1 MNVQHPDMLRQGVP
15 NMHQNLINQPF
26 FPQPQQGQP
35 SAPHNMGPF
44 QNNQGT
50 NPAALGLMGPQPGA
64 SNPAYPLNMQQPP
77 QRRPGMFMGAPHS
90 NPSGLNPAAAPGSGP
105 SMAGLAPGQI
115 QNMSAFPGAGMMG
128 QQTIRRVQSQPMNQS
143 AAHMGMQPAMMTGL
157 GGPPNMAPLRAPM
170 SAAQQQQMQLQMRQ
184 QQAQQQSMQGGAM
197 SPDMG
202 MPMSRPAHMQGP
214 GAMPPHARTPSGQAQ
229 LMPPGMQQHAMQQQM
244 QHNAFGNPMS
254 LPHQHQH
261 QQSQLGASQHISGSA
276 QQQSNMGSAMGA
288 AMGGN
293 QLPLQAAANR
303 AQMGPDNS
311 MFMNFQNQL
320 QSQQPIQPP
329 VAHGVP
335 RPPMH
340 NPQFNVG
347 FAGSPTP
354 PNPGGEMVQRGN
366 PQMAPSAPTTQG
378 VMTPAQ
384 VLDKMSAGGAENFP
398 TGTYGMGQP
407 PVNPPQ
413 RPPSQHGHGPVP
425 HNAFPMPQHQP
436 AHPAHPPQHSPR
448 QADRLAGQMPPP
460 SAGMMQRPQSQ
471 PQVQHR
477 QSPIPP
483 GSSRTPRLSHPPLP
497 MNAGGSMMPPGRIP
511 PGPGPGPGPGQQSP
525 QGPAHQ
531 QVQPPTSAPPSANH
545 NSHQP
550 MQIAPRPPSANAAAA
565 HVRSA
570 PPVHPQGAPTGQQGP
585 PGESGAP
592 AQHVGPSGPGQGSAT
607 APGPAPGPTQVPGQ
621 APAPVQPPQRPVY
634 PVGFG
639 QATCRILQFSGCLG
653 VDHKDRLKQSYWT
666 KLLAEYFTEK
676 STMKLTLWKDN
687 QRSEAKPFEIGSLIL
702 PRFFLVTSQSGVK
715 SMSIS
720 LDGGR
725 ERLVTAT
732 HALVECANAA
742 WTFQYQNGYHI
753 TLRGP
758 LSADVVVQPHP
769 PSPPGSVSTYTLKL
783 ERLQFDAFYHDKFIA
798 LDAIGG
804 ERIAESPRGMPPSPG
819 GAANGQAEDPHRF
832 DEARYIIEHAVVPA
846 EPINA
851 FGIPQAT
858 MRCLELAESVT
869 QMSELIQFST
879 DTKLGPID
887 ALHTF
892 AQQIRQARALN
903 HGPPIT
909 GIPIH
914 HSEGSSAFD
923 GHGMNGLNGASQSM
937 FMHNSGNAAGPSQG
951 SPRNA
956 GQSHNAPQTDGAE
969 VKPPKGTAQPQ
980 VSGSTPSASGSTPA
994 SAPTPGGPTTPS
1006 MANATLKRK
1015 APSGRTG
1022 EESPTTANADQPPAA
1037 KRAPRKRGRT
1047 QGSFYPSASSRIL
1060 VSHPALCTKPAF
1072 GVYDVHRASASA

>member
-1 MNVQHPDMLRQGVP
+1 MLRQGVP

-26 FPQPQQGQP
+26 FPQPQQGQQSP
-35 SAPHNMGPF
+35 AHNMGPF
-44 QNNQGT
+44 QNNQGS

-64 SNPAYPLNMQQPP
+64 SNPAYPLNMPPQQ
-77 QRRPGMFMGAPHS
+77 QRRPGMFMGTPHA
-90 NPSGLNPAAAPGSGP
+90 NPSGLNPAAPGGAGP
-105 SMAGLAPGQI
+105 SHMAGLAPGQL
-115 QNMSAFPGAGMMG
+115 QNMSAFPGGGMMG

-143 AAHMGMQPAMMTGL
+143 GAHMAGMQPGMMPAGMTL
-157 GGPPNMAPLRAPM
+157 NGPPNMGALRAPM

-184 QQAQQQSMQGGAM
+184 QQAQQPVQGGAM
-197 SPDMG
+197 SPEMG
-202 MPMSRPAHMQGP
+202 IPMNRPTHAHMQGA
-214 GAMPPHARTPSGQAQ
+214 GAMAPHARTPSGQAQ
-229 LMPPGMQQHAMQQQM
+229 LMPPGMQQHGMQQQM
-244 QHNAFGNPMS
+244 PHNTFGNPMS

-261 QQSQLGASQHISGSA
+261 QQSQLGAPQHVGGA
-276 QQQSNMGSAMGA
+276 GQQQPNMAGT
-288 AMGGN
+288 MGGN

-303 AQMGPDNS
+303 PQMGPDNN
-311 MFMNFQNQL
+311 MFMSFQNQL
-320 QSQQPIQPP
+320 QNQQPIQPP

-347 FAGSPTP
+347 FAASSTP
-354 PNPGGEMVQRGN
+354 PNQGGEMAQRGN
-366 PQMAPSAPTTQG
+366 PPMAPSGPTTQG

-407 PVNPPQ
+407 PVNAPP
-413 RPPSQHGHGPVP
+413 RPPSQHGPVP
-425 HNAFPMPQHQP
+425 HNAFPMPQSQP
-436 AHPAHPPQHSPR
+436 PHPAPPPQQSPR
-448 QADRLAGQMPPP
+448 QADRMAGQMAPPH
-460 SAGMMQRPQSQ
+460 AGLMQRPQSQ
-471 PQVQHR
+471 PQAQHR

-483 GSSRTPRLSHPPLP
+483 GPSRTPRVSHPPLP

-511 PGPGPGPGPGQQSP
+511 SGSGPGPGQSP
-525 QGPAHQ
+525 QGPSHQ
-531 QVQPPTSAPPSANH
+531 QVQPPSSAPPAANH
-545 NSHQP
+545 HPNQP
-550 MQIAPRPPSANAAAA
+550 MQIAPRPPSANAAAPNA
-565 HVRSA
+565 RSA
-570 PPVHPQGAPTGQQGP
+570 PPAPPQSAPSGQQGP
-585 PGESGAP
+585 PAENNAP
-592 AQHVGPSGPGQGSAT
+592 PQQHGQPGQGE
-607 APGPAPGPTQVPGQ
+607 QQ
-621 APAPVQPPQRPVY
+621 APAPTSAPAPGAAPAPPPGMQQPRNPSVY

-639 QATCRILQFSGCLG
+639 QATNRILQFSGSLG

-666 KLLAEYFTEK
+666 NLLGSYFTDK

-720 LDGGR
+720 IDGGR
-725 ERLVTAT
+725 ERLVTPS
-732 HALVECANAA
+732 HALVECPNAA
-742 WTFQYQNGYHI
+742 WTFQYQNGYNI
-753 TLRGP
+753 ILRGP
-758 LSADVVVQPHP
+758 LTADVVVQPHP
-769 PSPPGSVSTYTLKL
+769 FTPPGSVSSYTLKL
-783 ERLQFDAFYHDKFIA
+783 ERLQFDAFYHDKYIA
-798 LDAIGG
+798 LDAIIG

-819 GAANGQAEDPHRF
+819 GANGQAEDPNRF
-832 DEARYIIEHAVVPA
+832 DEARYIIEHAIVPA

-858 MRCLELAESVT
+858 MRCLELAESVA

-892 AQQIRQARALN
+892 ARQLREARSLGRA
-903 HGPPIT
+903 PPLP

-923 GHGMNGLNGASQSM
+923 GHGMNGLNDASQTM
-937 FMHNSGNAAGPSQG
+937 FMHNNNAAAGPSQG
-951 SPRNA
+951 SPRTGQ
-956 GQSHNAPQTDGAE
+956 GQSQNTPQSDGAD
-969 VKPPKGTAQPQ
+969 VKPPKGLNQTQA
-980 VSGSTPSASGSTPA
+980 SGSTPSASASTPA

-1015 APSGRTG
+1015 APSGRNG
-1022 EESPTTANADQPPAA
+1022 EESPTTANADQQPAA

-1047 QGSFYPSASSRIL
+1047 QGS
-1060 VSHPALCTKPAF
+1060 
-1072 GVYDVHRASASA
+1072 